1 MWPAKISLALSG
13 QLDRGIPPALRTPVT
28 SGVHR
33 DRAGLFPTLPQASTT
48 YFYWQ
53 APKPSAL
60 CLNMPSGTR
69 APAGC
74 PRSVANRKKRRFARS
89 LSAHLRRQV
98 QPHRRL
104 LSRVLQTCSESGGEL
119 GERLNFASHISAEE
133 GRETVLFLARN
144 RLRAPQRGAS
154 IRREIQALSQRPWS
168 SAQEIGSGCWSYD
181 DRREATLV
189 CTPEVPGVRSAG
201 GIHQCGRPP
210 GLKQT
215 ITSEFPLITR

>member
-1 MWPAKISLALSG
+1 MHPRRSENQSLRGYTGIELAFFQHLPNHPLPIRPFGAEAVGGVPEPAVLYT
-13 QLDRGIPPALRTPVT
+13 RPC
-28 SGVHR
+28 GV
-33 DRAGLFPTLPQASTT
+33 
-48 YFYWQ
+48 
-53 APKPSAL
+53 PSVGRE
-60 CLNMPSGTR
+60 PG
-69 APAGC
+69 
-74 PRSVANRKKRRFARS
+74 KRRFAPF

-215 ITSEFPLITR
+215 NTSEFPLITR